1 MTRKYTEKTMP
12 SLSFAEWEREAVSTE
27 RRMFFQEENSMKGL
41 TMFQK
46 LDTGWGEGV
55 VISFEQS
62 ALCMTIL

>member
-1 MTRKYTEKTMP
+1 MTRKYTEKTLL

-27 RRMFFQEENSMKGL
+27 RRMFFREENNMKGL

-46 LDTGWGEGV
+46 LDRGGGGI